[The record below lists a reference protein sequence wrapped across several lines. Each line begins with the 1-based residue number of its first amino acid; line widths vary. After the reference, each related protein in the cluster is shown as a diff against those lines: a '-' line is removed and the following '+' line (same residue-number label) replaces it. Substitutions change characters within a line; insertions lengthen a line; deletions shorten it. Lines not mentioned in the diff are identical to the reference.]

1 MGMPLSRENDIKG
14 RGHGISRDEWIV
26 SQKIYDSLKNRK
38 ILNIYN
44 PSVIFAA
51 SSTDTWEP

>member
-1 MGMPLSRENDIKG
+1 MSLCRKNDIKG
-14 RGHGISRDEWIV
+14 WGHGVSRDEWIV

-44 PSVIFAA
+44 PSVIFAD
-51 SSTDTWEP
+51 SSTDTVEP

>member
-1 MGMPLSRENDIKG
+1 MGMSLSRENDIKG
-14 RGHGISRDEWIV
+14 WGHGVSRDEWIV

-44 PSVIFAA
+44 PSVIFAD
-51 SSTDTWEP
+51 SSTDTGEP

>member
-14 RGHGISRDEWIV
+14 RGHGVSRDEWNV

-44 PSVIFAA
+44 PSVIFAD

>member
-1 MGMPLSRENDIKG
+1 MKLQSIDENDIKG
-14 RGHGISRDEWIV
+14 WGHGVSRGEWIV

-44 PSVIFAA
+44 PSVIFAD
-51 SSTDTWEP
+51 SSTDTGEP

>member
-14 RGHGISRDEWIV
+14 RGHGVSRDEWIV
-26 SQKIYDSLKNRK
+26 SKKNYDSLKNRK

-44 PSVIFAA
+44 PSVIFAD
-51 SSTDTWEP
+51 SSTDTGEP

>member
-14 RGHGISRDEWIV
+14 RGHGVSRDEWIV
-26 SQKIYDSLKNRK
+26 NQKTYDSLKNRK

-44 PSVIFAA
+44 PSVIFAD
-51 SSTDTWEP
+51 SSTDTGEP

>member
-1 MGMPLSRENDIKG
+1 MGMPLSREYDIKG
-14 RGHGISRDEWIV
+14 RGHGVSRDEWIV

-44 PSVIFAA
+44 PSVIFAD

>member
-1 MGMPLSRENDIKG
+1 MGMPLSRENDIKW
-14 RGHGISRDEWIV
+14 RGHGVSRDEWIV

-44 PSVIFAA
+44 PSVIFAD

>member
-1 MGMPLSRENDIKG
+1 MPLSRENDIKG
-14 RGHGISRDEWIV
+14 RGHGVSRDEWIV

-44 PSVIFAA
+44 PSVIFAD
-51 SSTDTWEP
+51 SSTDTVEP

>member
-1 MGMPLSRENDIKG
+1 MGMSLCRENDIKG
-14 RGHGISRDEWIV
+14 WGHGVSRDGWIV

-44 PSVIFAA
+44 PSVIFAD
-51 SSTDTWEP
+51 SSTDTGEP

>member
-1 MGMPLSRENDIKG
+1 MGMPLRRGNDVKG
-14 RGHGISRDEWIV
+14 WGHGVSRDGWIV

-44 PSVIFAA
+44 PSVIFAD
-51 SSTDTWEP
+51 SSTDTGEP

>member
-14 RGHGISRDEWIV
+14 RGHGVSRDEWIV

-44 PSVIFAA
+44 PSVIFAEI
-51 SSTDTWEP
+51 STDTWEP

>member
-1 MGMPLSRENDIKG
+1 MGISLCRENNIKG
-14 RGHGISRDEWIV
+14 RGHGVSRDEWIV

-44 PSVIFAA
+44 PSVIFAD
-51 SSTDTWEP
+51 SSTYTEEP

>member
-1 MGMPLSRENDIKG
+1 MGMSLRRENDIKG
-14 RGHGISRDEWIV
+14 WGHGVSRDEWIV

-44 PSVIFAA
+44 PSVIFAD
-51 SSTDTWEP
+51 SSTYTEEP

>member
-14 RGHGISRDEWIV
+14 RAHGVSRDEWIV

-44 PSVIFAA
+44 PSVIFAD

>member
-1 MGMPLSRENDIKG
+1 MSLCRKNDIKG
-14 RGHGISRDEWIV
+14 WGHGVSREGWIV

-44 PSVIFAA
+44 PSVIFAD
-51 SSTDTWEP
+51 SSTDTVEP

>member
-14 RGHGISRDEWIV
+14 RGHGVSRDEWIV
-26 SQKIYDSLKNRK
+26 SQNIYDSLKNRK

-44 PSVIFAA
+44 PSVIFAD

>member
-26 SQKIYDSLKNRK
+26 SQKNYDSLKNRK

-44 PSVIFAA
+44 PSVIFAD

>member
-1 MGMPLSRENDIKG
+1 MGISLCRKNDIKG

-26 SQKIYDSLKNRK
+26 SQKIYDSLKNKK

-44 PSVIFAA
+44 PSVIFAD
-51 SSTDTWEP
+51 SSTYTEEP